1 MNNSTTNAQY
11 RIYLQQ
17 FIPVVTEKWGGKKK
31 QEEKFKMALKIN
43 TLTVLLMNHNR
54 NVRKGTREIE
64 AVSRVLEF
72 FNPVWLLTS
81 LH

>member
-1 MNNSTTNAQY
+1 MLNTGYIFSSLFLW
-11 RIYLQQ
+11 LQRS
-17 FIPVVTEKWGGKKK
+17 EEEKKK